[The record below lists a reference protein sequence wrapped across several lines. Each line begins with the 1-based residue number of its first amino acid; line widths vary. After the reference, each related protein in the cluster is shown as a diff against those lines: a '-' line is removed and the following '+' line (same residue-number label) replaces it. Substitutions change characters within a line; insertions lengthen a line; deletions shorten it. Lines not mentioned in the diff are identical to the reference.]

1 MQYYLGTV
9 IKGFGYEFSLHM
21 ITLVEVFFKLQQ
33 ENSHDLHLQSNV
45 NVSDRIKGEKV
56 REDKYVPRQ
65 VQASVSAGATRAN

>member
-9 IKGFGYEFSLHM
+9 IKGFGFEFSLHM

-33 ENSHDLHLQSNV
+33 ENRHDLHLQSNV

>member
-33 ENSHDLHLQSNV
+33 ENRHDLHLQSNV

>member
-9 IKGFGYEFSLHM
+9 IKGFGYKFSLHM

-33 ENSHDLHLQSNV
+33 ENRHDLHLQSNV